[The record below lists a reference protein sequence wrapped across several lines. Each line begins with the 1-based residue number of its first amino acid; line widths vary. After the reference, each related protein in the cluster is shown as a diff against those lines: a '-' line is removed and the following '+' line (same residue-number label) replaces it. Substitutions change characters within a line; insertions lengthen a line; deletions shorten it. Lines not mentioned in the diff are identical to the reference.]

1 MSRISRRELIVGSA
15 QAAAAVSL
23 FGLAQ
28 EKPRVGLVPSA
39 HKRLAKPV
47 SPEHPLDYELV
58 RDMVW
63 RAIEYG
69 RPRAG
74 SLEAKIKPGS
84 WVIIKP
90 NIVYLQPQ
98 NRNGGYRTGDVTDQ
112 RVTRAVLEYVAKR
125 SKAARITIA
134 EGGSYRNL
142 TDPLNDNVVT
152 QGGTRATAA
161 TYDWGTQEF
170 PGVGGTMDAML
181 KEFSGAY
188 PGKKF
193 DYVDLSYDVVRDA
206 AGNPRR
212 IEVPRLNGV
221 GAFGARPDYF
231 VTNAIRNCDFLI
243 SVPVMKVHENCG
255 VTACFK
261 NYVGTAPRCVYSE
274 PGRFWNVNLHSQHS
288 VDTRIDPFIADLAA
302 FHPPDFNVVDGIR
315 GLQYTEHNNKLPD
328 QMLRNNL
335 VLAGEDT
342 VATDAVVARLMGF
355 QPADIDYLHMGAA
368 RGLGTYDLDAIDV
381 VGDEPDRLSRA
392 WIKPRTWYARCN
404 RDWLVTREP
413 ESNLAAWKRHTS
425 FGDTLYFAK
434 ALDRLAPVVAAAAKV
449 RAEGGRKGFLWLGLS
464 GKLQVTLNGAKI
476 AEEENTTRYRVGQI
490 QRAVELRPG
499 ENQFVFRVEA
509 VGDRPVQ
516 LAAVLVGPANNGDS
530 LEGTRWIL

>member
-1 MSRISRRELIVGSA
+1 MRCISRRELLAGVA
-15 QAAAAVSL
+15 QAAAVPL

-28 EKPRVGLVPSA
+28 EKPRVGLVQSA
-39 HKRLAKPV
+39 HKRLPKPV
-47 SPEHPLDYELV
+47 SPEHPLNYELV

-90 NIVYLQPQ
+90 NIGYLKPQP
-98 NRNGGYRTGDVTDQ
+98 GYRSGDVTDQ

-125 SKAARITIA
+125 SRAGRITIA
-134 EGGSYRNL
+134 EGGSYRSL
-142 TDPLNDNVVT
+142 TDPAKDDALT
-152 QGGTRATAA
+152 QDGVRVNAA
-161 TYDWGTQEF
+161 TYDWGPEEF
-170 PGVGGTMDAML
+170 PGMGGTMAAML
-181 KEFSGAY
+181 KEFTAAY

-193 DYVDLSYDVVRDA
+193 DYLDLNYDVVRDA
-206 AGNPRR
+206 SGAPVR

-221 GAFGARPDYF
+221 GAFGARPDYY
-231 VTNAIRNCDFLI
+231 VTNTIRNCDFLI

-255 VTACFK
+255 ITACFK
-261 NYVGTAPRCVYSE
+261 NYVGTGPRCVYSA
-274 PGRFWNVNLHSQHS
+274 PGRFWNVNLHAQHS
-288 VDTRIDPFIADLAA
+288 VDTRIDTFIADLAA

-335 VLAGEDT
+335 VVAGEDT
-342 VATDAVVARLMGF
+342 VAADAVVARLLGF
-355 QPADIDYLHMGAA
+355 NPADIDYLHMGAA
-368 RGLGTYDLDAIDV
+368 RGLGTYDVGGIDI
-381 VGDEPDRLSRA
+381 VGDELDRLSRA

-413 ESNLAAWKRHTS
+413 ESNIASWKRHTS

-434 ALDRLAPVVAAAAKV
+434 ALDRPAPVMAAAAKV
-449 RAEGGRKGFLWLGLS
+449 RSDGSRKGFLWLGLS
-464 GKLQVTLNGAKI
+464 GRLQVMLNGTKI

-490 QRAVELRPG
+490 QKAVELRPG
-499 ENQFVFRVEA
+499 ENQLVFRIEA
-509 VGDRPVQ
+509 VGDGPLQ

-530 LEGTRWIL
+530 LAGARWIL